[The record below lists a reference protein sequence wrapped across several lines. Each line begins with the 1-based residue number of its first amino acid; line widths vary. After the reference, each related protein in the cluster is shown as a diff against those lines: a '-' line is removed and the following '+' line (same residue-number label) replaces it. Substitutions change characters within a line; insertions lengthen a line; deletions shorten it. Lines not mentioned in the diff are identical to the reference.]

1 MAEPSLDSI
10 LDESTP
16 AAFEEAPAAEPAAEA
31 PARDP
36 VEAQTSA
43 KEILR
48 AKEEAAQAEGEGKM
62 RDPATGKYVAK
73 PPAEPVVEKPA
84 APVQEELTAKEKAFL
99 RSAQE
104 ERAKRQELEV
114 RLKALEKPAE
124 PEKPFWDDPE
134 GAMNKMRAEVQGVA
148 LKTKLDTAETIAR
161 SRHTDYDAKLETFK
175 ELVAKSPVLWQE
187 ALQSADPAEFAY
199 QRAAAHMDV
208 QEAGGV
214 AALIEKTRAETTAK
228 VRAEIEAEYKAKSEK
243 SAKER
248 DALPPSLGD
257 ARGTPVNK
265 PVFGGPPSLDEI
277 LFGN

>member
-31 PARDP
+31 QPRDP

-48 AKEEAAQAEGEGKM
+48 AKEEAAQAEGEGKV

-73 PPAEPVVEKPA
+73 AAPEPVVEKPA
-84 APVQEELTAKEKAFL
+84 APAQEELTAKEKAFL

-104 ERAKRQELEV
+104 ERAKRQELEA
-114 RLKALEKPAE
+114 RLKALEKPPE

-134 GAMNKMRAEVQGVA
+134 GAMNKMEARVQGVA
-148 LKTKLDTAETIAR
+148 LKTKLDTAEAIAR
-161 SRHTDYDAKLETFK
+161 TRHPDYNEKMEVFK
-175 ELVAKSPVLWQE
+175 DLVGKSPVLWQE
-187 ALQSADPAEFAY
+187 ALQNGDPAEFAY
-199 QRAAAHMDV
+199 QRAAGYMEL
-208 QEAGGV
+208 QQAGGV
-214 AALIEKTRAETTAK
+214 AELRAKVEAETRAKVTA
-228 VRAEIEAEYKAKSEK
+228 ELEAQYKAKTEK

-248 DALPPSLGD
+248 ADLPPSLGD

-277 LFGN
+277 LFGS

>member
-48 AKEEAAQAEGEGKM
+48 AKEEAAQAEGEGKV

-73 PPAEPVVEKPA
+73 AAPEPVVEKPA

-104 ERAKRQELEV
+104 ERAKRQQLEE
-114 RLKALEKPAE
+114 RLKALEKPPE

-134 GAMNKMRAEVQGVA
+134 GAMNKMEARVQGVA
-148 LKTKLDTAETIAR
+148 LKTRLDTAEAIAR
-161 SRHTDYDAKLETFK
+161 TRHPDYTEKMEVFK
-175 ELVAKSPVLWQE
+175 DLVGKSPVLWQE
-187 ALQSADPAEFAY
+187 ALQNGDPAEFAY

-214 AALIEKTRAETTAK
+214 AALVEKARQEGYAK
-228 VRAEIEAEYKAKSEK
+228 AKADADVEYKAKA
-243 SAKER
+243 AKTAAER

-277 LFGN
+277 LFGS